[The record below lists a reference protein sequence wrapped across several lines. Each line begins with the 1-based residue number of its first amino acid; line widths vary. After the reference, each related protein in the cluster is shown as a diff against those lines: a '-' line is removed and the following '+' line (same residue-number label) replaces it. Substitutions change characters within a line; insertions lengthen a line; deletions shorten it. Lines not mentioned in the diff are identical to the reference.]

1 MFRTI
6 TEDLGVVYESS
17 ENLDRSFTSFG
28 FGRLR
33 VDADVEEKEA
43 CVSVSDKKE
52 IVRQVFEDGFENSS
66 KYTRWIFGEG
76 DHYEL

>member
-1 MFRTI
+1 LASAVCASTQ
-6 TEDLGVVYESS
+6 TLKKKKLV
-17 ENLDRSFTSFG
+17 L
-28 FGRLR
+28 
-33 VDADVEEKEA
+33 
-43 CVSVSDKKE
+43 SVSDKKE

>member
-43 CVSVSDKKE
+43 CA
-52 IVRQVFEDGFENSS
+52 
-66 KYTRWIFGEG
+66 FG
-76 DHYEL
+76 